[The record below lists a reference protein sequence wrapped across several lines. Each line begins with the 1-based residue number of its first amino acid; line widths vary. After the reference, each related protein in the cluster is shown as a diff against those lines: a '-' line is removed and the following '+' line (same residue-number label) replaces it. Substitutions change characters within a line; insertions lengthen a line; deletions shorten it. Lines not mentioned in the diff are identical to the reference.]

1 MDIQQFDTQIEAY
14 FTGTLSPI
22 DKNAFEESLKANKAL
37 QEAIKPYLMFNKA
50 VEAVGQ
56 QAIKAMS
63 KDIRAEFGSLPAYK
77 PNLWEQITAVFTQI
91 PADNAPWFKR
101 PQWRVALSGVAM
113 SLFGCLFYANVV
125 VPPLEDLPLSKN
137 FGKPEVT
144 GNLGGISTET
154 AFAICAELYEKEKL
168 TELQT
173 NAKSPNNTIATAGTY
188 YLAHLYLKMKN
199 FDAAISAFD
208 KILLPNSITILKN
221 QSMNIGTIKINQM
234 LAFLGKTKNKIAVN
248 QMIDKLENDADCQE
262 SPQKKS
268 LKAIREE
275 LENPW
280 RRLRFSR

>member
-14 FTGTLSPI
+14 FTGTLSPS
-22 DKNAFEESLKANKAL
+22 DKIAFEELLKTDKTL
-37 QEAIKPYLMFNKA
+37 QEAVKPYLMFDKA

-63 KDIRAEFGSLPAYK
+63 KSIRAELGSLPAYK
-77 PNLWEQITAVFTQI
+77 PNLCEQITSVFTQI
-91 PADNAPWFKR
+91 SADNAPWFKL
-101 PQWRVALSGVAM
+101 PQGRIALSGVAL

-137 FGKPEVT
+137 FGKPEVAV
-144 GNLGGISTET
+144 NLGGISRET
-154 AFAICAELYEKEKL
+154 AFTVCAELYEKEKL

-173 NAKSPNNTIATAGTY
+173 TSNNADNTIATASTY
-188 YLAHLYLKMKN
+188 YLAHLYLKIKN

-208 KILLPNSITILKN
+208 KILLPNSITILKT

-234 LAFLGKTKNKIAVN
+234 LAFLGKTKDKIAVK
-248 QMIDKLENDADCQE
+248 QMIDKLENDVDCQE
-262 SPQKKS
+262 LPQKKS

-275 LENPW
+275 IENPW
-280 RRLRFSR
+280 RRLRFNR